1 MNWVNPLVDSY
12 YKWLREKT
20 LLVPSETGDWTQI
33 STPFIGL
40 FNDTIDI
47 YAQRT
52 ANTLT
57 LSDNGETLHN
67 LELAGVMTQG
77 SKKRKEVINSI
88 LLNYGI
94 TSNDGELI
102 VKADEQ
108 SFAQKKHNLL
118 SAILEIGDLYVL
130 SKHHVASIF
139 KEDVRAFL
147 DQSSII
153 YTPDFISKGATG
165 LEFTFD
171 FQIAGHK
178 KEIVIKSF
186 NSISKLNLPTF
197 LFSWEDIK
205 PVREK
210 VSKKQVEAI
219 AIINDEDREVHEEF
233 LTALRSKDA
242 SYILWSERE
251 LPANRAKLA
260 A

>member
-20 LLVPSETGDWTQI
+20 LVLPSGSGDWTQI
-33 STPFIGL
+33 NTPFVGL

-47 YAQRT
+47 YAQRSE
-52 ANTLT
+52 NMLT
-57 LSDNGETLHN
+57 LSDNGDTLHN

-77 SKKRKEVINSI
+77 SKKRKEIINSI

-94 TSNDGELI
+94 TSNDGELV

-130 SKHHVASIF
+130 SKHQVASIF
-139 KEDVRAFL
+139 KEDVRAYL
-147 DQSSII
+147 DKSGVI
-153 YTPDFISKGATG
+153 YTPDFISKGETG

-171 FQIAGHK
+171 FQIAHRS
-178 KEIVIKSF
+178 KEIVLKSF

-210 VSKKQVEAI
+210 ISKKQVEAI
-219 AIINDEDREVHEEF
+219 AIINDEDNEVHPEF
-233 LTALRSKDA
+233 LTALKSKEADF
-242 SYILWSERE
+242 ILWTERDKSEN
-251 LPANRAKLA
+251 LAKLA